1 MRDIRLSLLPNTIIC
16 NTLLLKYLGKIWY
29 NKKWREKIGF
39 FVFQKKLLKKI
50 KKISETVQPNENF
63 VVYIGVGQWRQ
74 ICKTIKS

>member
-39 FVFQKKLLKKI
+39 FVFQK
-50 KKISETVQPNENF
+50 NF
-63 VVYIGVGQWRQ
+63 
-74 ICKTIKS
+74 